1 MKKYET
7 ITGILSLICILSFGS
22 GTGIILLYNHGDA
35 FSQFVVFLT
44 LFGTSFF
51 ISGIRNQTNVDI
63 FIQDLIIGV
72 AAVLFSGLV
81 LLLGT
86 YESMALVA
94 SLSMYAIA
102 ILKVTRNRN

>member
-22 GTGIILLYNHGDA
+22 SSGIILLYNHGDA
-35 FSQFVVFLT
+35 FSLFVVFLT
-44 LFGTSFF
+44 VFGTSFF
-51 ISGIRNQTNVDI
+51 ISGIKNHTNLDI
-63 FIQDLIIGV
+63 FIHDFIIGV

-94 SLSMYAIA
+94 SLSISAIA
-102 ILKVTRNRN
+102 IIKSMKK